1 VAGSAESERCP
12 HAAVDEVEQQDH
24 APDVGMIAEDTVTG
38 GDDPSE
44 LVELPSPRGHRALVS
59 ET

>member
-44 LVELPSPRGHRALVS
+44 LVELPSP
-59 ET
+59 